1 MTDNEDMIIEAFDLT
16 KESDG
21 DIILDK
27 VSFSFERRGVHGI
40 LSPKGGGKTALLDI
54 IACASGY
61 DDGELTID
69 GIRIPHCGADA
80 KRAKE
85 IKSEIG
91 YVRQNSEFYPQMTP
105 VELLTFIGNARGEA
119 PDKLTRQIKEA
130 LELVGLESVSKRLI
144 CNLELTEQ
152 KMLSYAAAIVG
163 NPEILIIDEPKS
175 KLTAQHM
182 DTVKGIVRLFGRKK
196 TVILATEDYG
206 IARELCDDIV
216 IISDGSVLASGSF
229 EALEDKLAAKDGGSG
244 TTLEALYNSLARA
257 SAGDKKR
264 VRN

>member
-16 KESDG
+16 KAADG
-21 DIILDK
+21 DFILDG
-27 VSFSFERRGVHGI
+27 VSFSFGRRGVHGI

-54 IACASGY
+54 LACAKGY
-61 DDGELTID
+61 DGGELVID
-69 GIRIPHCGADA
+69 GIRIPPCGADG
-80 KRAKE
+80 KQAKE
-85 IKSEIG
+85 AKTEIG

-105 VELLTFIGNARGEA
+105 VELLNFIGSARGEA

-130 LELVGLESVSKRLI
+130 LELVGLEGVSNRLI
-144 CNLELTEQ
+144 GRLELTEQ
-152 KMLSYAAAIVG
+152 KMLGYAAAIVG

-175 KLTAQHM
+175 KLTAGNM
-182 DTVKGIVRLFGRKK
+182 DTVKGIVRLFGKRK
-196 TVILATEDYG
+196 TVIIATEDFK

-229 EALEDKLAAKDGGSG
+229 EELEDKLASRDDGRG

-257 SAGDKKR
+257 SAGSKR
-264 VRN
+264 KVGN